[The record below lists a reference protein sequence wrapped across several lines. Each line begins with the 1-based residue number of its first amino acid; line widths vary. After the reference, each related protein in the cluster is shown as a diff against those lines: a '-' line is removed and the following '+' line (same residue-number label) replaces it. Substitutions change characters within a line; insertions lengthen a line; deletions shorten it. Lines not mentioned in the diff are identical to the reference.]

1 MSCYTTAER
10 DEQWTS
16 DEINASRMQKEIDA
30 SHDNLARECMRNLT
44 CSQYRSCD
52 YLADYDEDLA
62 DWMREQE
69 EKMREQEEEE
79 LIVPIKSR
87 NHVSLDTSFARQKKN
102 RKARA
107 EAQLFVTGTLD
118 KSKKNKKYNK
128 KYSTYSASRKDA
140 DQLPDYA
147 RTLSERRAHRKR
159 EIDRARLL
167 KIDANTAGPTP
178 SEESEMKD
186 IEAEQD
192 ADFWYNAYMAEARA
206 AYEMQERQHGRKFP
220 YVYECDLDS
229 DCDRYENRRVGDML
243 GSEHLAN
250 VNSCSYY

>member
-10 DEQWTS
+10 DEQCTS
-16 DEINASRMQKEIDA
+16 DEINASRMQNEIDA

-44 CSQYRSCD
+44 CSTKNTSCTRV
-52 YLADYDEDLA
+52 ADYDEELA
-62 DWMREQE
+62 DWMQEQE

-159 EIDRARLL
+159 DIDRARLL

-192 ADFWYNAYMAEARA
+192 ANFWYNAYMEEVRQAN
-206 AYEMQERQHGRKFP
+206 EMQERQHGRKFP
-220 YVYECDLDS
+220 YTYELDWDS
-229 DCDRYENRRVGDML
+229 DSYENRRVGDML